1 MRVSCHGGGLCL
13 LVWNYYIWI
22 YHIIK
27 CMWVKTQWTIYQS
40 PLKKKIHLL
49 LHIYLFGLFHL
60 LRCVF
65 SVATNDLS
73 YSKERWNNMF
83 TTGRHFYLSSPATSL
98 VQVQGWICFCHRNC
112 SNSFWHKFKVLETTD
127 VCMYWHDSI
136 LQLLHIFWLHI
147 HDGNF
152 WSPQTELRSE
162 DSGGYLITVDSF
174 LCSRNQF

>member
-1 MRVSCHGGGLCL
+1 MDHLPES
-13 LVWNYYIWI
+13 
-22 YHIIK
+22 
-27 CMWVKTQWTIYQS
+27 S
-40 PLKKKIHLL
+40 KKKKKFTFSFTF
-49 LHIYLFGLFHL
+49 IYLGSSIYWDVCFL
-60 LRCVF
+60 LPQMTFPV
-65 SVATNDLS
+65 
-73 YSKERWNNMF
+73 KERWNNMF

-136 LQLLHIFWLHI
+136 LQLPHIFWLHI